1 MTAHRERVEAFFDS
15 WSDGFDAV
23 IASLDELLADDA
35 RWEQSALPTTTTKA
49 EAIGLMH
56 GFRAQLGLAS
66 IDVDMVNIADS
77 DGVVITERVDHL
89 RADDGSLIASF
100 PVMGSLEFDER
111 GRVSTWREIFDP
123 RAALELLAAPNDK
136 AGDEHHGTRQH
147 A

>member
-1 MTAHRERVEAFFDS
+1 MTAHIHDVERFFGAWSESFDS
-15 WSDGFDAV
+15 L
-23 IASLDELLADDA
+23 IAAFDELLADDA

-49 EAIGLMH
+49 EAIGLLH
-56 GFRAQLGLAS
+56 GFRAQLGLTTIA
-66 IDVDMVNIADS
+66 VEMLHIADN
-77 DGVVITERVDHL
+77 DGVVLTERIDHL

-123 RAALELLAAPNDK
+123 RAALELLAAHHDE
-136 AGDEHHGTRQH
+136 AGEEHHGTRQH